1 MFYIIDV
8 CIKCIPE
15 IAKKISDAM
24 IKVINQPEIK
34 AEIEATG
41 AYPNA
46 NTTEQYTKIFIKD
59 KAVFEK
65 IIKEANLVAK

>member
-1 MFYIIDV
+1 
-8 CIKCIPE
+8 
-15 IAKKISDAM
+15 M

-34 AEIEATG
+34 AKIEATG

-46 NTTEQYTKIFIKD
+46 NTPEQYTKMFIKD

-65 IIKEANLVAK
+65 IVKEANLVAK